1 MTIWFC
7 SEPPL
12 IFIMS
17 KFKISVF
24 HWLFVKSIHQLS
36 YYPTIISS
44 SVFNFGEPCVSMSR
58 AKCCG
63 IGMGYLCMVL
73 TKQKHLHTLSISCI
87 SHPSGHLKVSWAVVY
102 ASVAN
107 RSTNANFIL
116 NLQVIHLVSCSLT
129 TFLSAVL
136 DATPM

>member
-17 KFKISVF
+17 KSKISVF

-44 SVFNFGEPCVSMSR
+44 SIFDFGEPCVSMSR
-58 AKCCG
+58 AKC
-63 IGMGYLCMVL
+63 IGMGYLGMVL
-73 TKQKHLHTLSISCI
+73 TKQKAFAYIIHIMYFPSIWTPESVLGCSIRQYGEEKYKSQLHLESPSYPPNQLFVDNLSLGCFRCN
-87 SHPSGHLKVSWAVVY
+87 SH
-102 ASVAN
+102 
-107 RSTNANFIL
+107 
-116 NLQVIHLVSCSLT
+116 
-129 TFLSAVL
+129 
-136 DATPM
+136 